1 MVYHTCP
8 DCDEENYFDCYDTKP
23 VEITK
28 ETDEKYQQFVNKIRQ
43 KIIDLQAHIIT
54 AYTDKSSAIA
64 SNPNDVLRY
73 TAMVD
78 VLKAMLN

>member
-1 MVYHTCP
+1 MYHNCP
-8 DCDEENYFDCYDTKP
+8 DCNEDNWFSCVDENKVKT
-23 VEITK
+23 V
-28 ETDEKYQQFVNKIRQ
+28 ETDKKYQELTMKLRQ
-43 KIIDLQAHIIT
+43 KIIDLQGQIIT

-64 SNPNDVLRY
+64 DNPNDVLRY

>member
-1 MVYHTCP
+1 MYHKCP
-8 DCDEENYFDCYDTKP
+8 ECEESNWFDCNESR
-23 VEITK
+23 VVTK
-28 ETDEKYQQFVNKIRQ
+28 ETDAKYQELLMKINK
-43 KIIDLQAHIIT
+43 KIIDLQAQIIT